1 MYVDRPRIQAPQP
14 AATGSATA
22 KRCAEALQVAS
33 ELRSLPASYSPY
45 VRSHERHEL
54 DAMLF
59 MVFIFEPA
67 WPDNCN
73 VSADRRGDCVCI
85 PWLYSLTQG
94 FRIIKS
100 VFGPSEVALSADY

>member
-1 MYVDRPRIQAPQP
+1 MTGN
-14 AATGSATA
+14 AAA
-22 KRCAEALQVAS
+22 KRCAEALHVAS
-33 ELRSLPASYSPY
+33 ELRTLPASYSPL

-59 MVFIFEPA
+59 IIFEPA

-85 PWLYSLTQG
+85 PWLYSLTKG

-100 VFGPSEVALSADY
+100 DLGPSEVTRSADY